1 MVSFF
6 LGNKNSQTE
15 MANDNATR
23 PKANANLIDV
33 DNQYD
38 VVWNQ
43 ISIRY
48 SGYSIIRVMSC

>member
-1 MVSFF
+1 
-6 LGNKNSQTE
+6 